1 MSKPIAVSIVSDIH
15 CGSTLAPC
23 PPEGVRLDDGGQYLP
38 SKAQRWLWEC
48 WEDYWKKVKEV
59 QLEVKGDLWIEVNG
73 DAMEGDHHGTSQI
86 ISRNLEAQTYVQ
98 DRVFGVPMALKP
110 SRLFIVRGT
119 EAHVGPSG
127 NREEALARQLKAE
140 KDKEADTWSWWRL
153 RLKAHNTLLDFQHH
167 GRSGTRPWTRA
178 SAVGNLATEV
188 YYEHCSNGL
197 TPPHLAIRSHRHV
210 WGDSYRNCPTRVIQT
225 PAWQLKTAHAHKIAA
240 ESIADIGG
248 IIVIVYPDRYD
259 VREVFYRPQLP
270 KVV

>member
-1 MSKPIAVSIVSDIH
+1 MSAPIVIAITSDIH

-38 SKAQRWLWEC
+38 SKAQRWLWEK
-48 WEDYWKKVKEV
+48 WEDYHQRVAEKRR
-59 QLEVKGDLWIEVNG
+59 QLKADLWYLVNG

-98 DRVFGVPMALKP
+98 DRVFSVPMKLEP

-127 NREEALARQLKAE
+127 NREEALARQLRAE

-153 RLKAHNTLLDFQHH
+153 RLKAHSTLMDFQHH
-167 GRSGTRPWTRA
+167 GRTGTRPWTKA

-188 YYEHCSNGL
+188 FYEHAANGL

-210 WGDSYRNCPTRVIQT
+210 WGDSYKNCPTRVIQT
-225 PAWQLKTAHAHKIAA
+225 PAWQLKTAHAHKVAA

-248 IIVIVYPDRYD
+248 IILTVWPDRYD
-259 VREVFYRPQLP
+259 VEEVFYKPSLP